1 MTLLESLR
9 VAWEALAGNKL
20 RSILTMLGIII
31 GVGSVIAIFAMGR
44 GTEMAVRGELES
56 IGSGQFILVTG
67 GMDPE
72 SRNAR
77 VEPFTDA
84 DLRNIKNLLPD
95 VDMISTNANMSGQVK
110 AGNTTTNATIIGVNA
125 NYLVFN
131 NDKLAEGR
139 FFTETEEAAGA
150 RVVILGHDA
159 VKRLFGEGARAV
171 GRSITIAGY
180 PFDVIGVREKPTG
193 MLANMASAMGEGDNT
208 YMVPISFVRRV
219 TGNPY
224 TWMVTVKVKEG
235 ANPADTMKDAIAL
248 VERNHRGARYSGQ
261 TFDSVL
267 SAITSVMTIITGVLS
282 AVAGISLL
290 VGGVG
295 IMNIMLVS
303 VTERT
308 REIGLR
314 KAIGAS
320 YRDIL
325 IQFLIEAVML
335 SLIGGTVGIVLAAIP
350 VYFVG
355 RWLKISLLLDWMSVS
370 LALGFSVAVGV
381 VFGVYPAS
389 KAARLDPIE
398 ALRYE

>member
-9 VAWEALAGNKL
+9 VAWEALGNNKL

-56 IGSGQFILVTG
+56 IGSGQFVLIAG
-67 GMDPE
+67 GIEPGTQ
-72 SRNAR
+72 NAR
-77 VEPFTDA
+77 REPFTDA
-84 DLRNIKNLLPD
+84 DLKNIETLLPD
-95 VDMISTNANMSGQVK
+95 VEMISTAVSMSAQAK
-110 AGNTTTNATIIGVNA
+110 AGKETQQIRVDGVNA
-125 NYLVFN
+125 NYMAFSG
-131 NDKLAEGR
+131 DKLAEGR
-139 FFTETEEAAGA
+139 WFTETEDDAGA
-150 RVVILGHDA
+150 RVVILGQDA

-208 YMVPISFVRRV
+208 YMVPIAFVRRV

-224 TWMVTVKVKEG
+224 TWQVSVKAKQG
-235 ANPADTMKDAIAL
+235 ANPGEVMKDAIAL
-248 VERNHRGARYSGQ
+248 VERNHRGAKFSGQ

-267 SAITSVMTIITGVLS
+267 GTISSVMSIITGVLS

-320 YRDIL
+320 YKDIL
-325 IQFLIEAVML
+325 TQFLIEAIML
-335 SLIGGTVGIVLAAIP
+335 SLIGGAIGIVLAAIP

-355 RWLKISLLLDWMSVS
+355 RWLKIDLLLDWMSVT
-370 LALGFSVAVGV
+370 LALGFSVGVGV
-381 VFGVYPAS
+381 LFGVYPAS